1 MIPLWPPATYWLGR
15 CQYNVT
21 GRDRSHVLPALSRV
35 WKHVKLSDVSLGLRP
50 RYNPAVNEDVKKPT
64 NQTKQT
70 VDLLR
75 ICIQYCISESC
86 ECFTRFTVAACVTSS
101 TMTRVLIDGTVT
113 GGTVQTRVVPAGVDI
128 WRATHCGKYVQDKRM
143 MIE

>member
-1 MIPLWPPATYWLGR
+1 MNGDNKANRDVFKNDLGPLDP
-15 CQYNVT
+15 
-21 GRDRSHVLPALSRV
+21 RV
-35 WKHVKLSDVSLGLRP
+35 AVK
-50 RYNPAVNEDVKKPT
+50 VKKPT

-75 ICIQYCISESC
+75 ICIQYCTSESYD
-86 ECFTRFTVAACVTSS
+86 CFTRFTVAACVTSS

-128 WRATHCGKYVQDKRM
+128 WKETHHGKYVQDKRM